1 MSSSLTNHLGMTEIL
16 DYGSSLIKSAGHAS
30 NPQCSKSYLLS
41 VMKNYLS
48 NRISYQEAV
57 DVFLKNFGSAHPIEK
72 LQEIV
77 NESLILT
84 PIPAPEDDYMQ
95 PKQIRYWSQ
104 REDTRLMAGVFLYG
118 SFDWSKIAAF
128 VGGGRGRPQCLQ
140 RWTRTLNPSIVKDI
154 WTPEEDKKLLQIVQ
168 QTDKVSWTRI
178 ANLMGNRSDVQCRY
192 HYSQLMKNKSQKYSP
207 PSPTA
212 MENVQAQAKQPQSSF
227 SFPDIPKGFMLPT
240 YEPKSVVPAY
250 NHSMNFNPNMP
261 AANFPMQ
268 AVIDPS
274 TLTVENRSPMAVEA
288 FLSCFQ

>member
-1 MSSSLTNHLGMTEIL
+1 MSNSPTSHLGMSEIL
-16 DYGSSLIKSAGHAS
+16 DYGSSLIKSAAHGSHAS
-30 NPQCSKSYLLS
+30 ISKSYLLS

-48 NRISYQEAV
+48 NKISYQEAS
-57 DVFLKNFGSAHPIEK
+57 DIFLQKFGSAHPIEK

-104 REDTRLMAGVFLYG
+104 RENTRLMAGVFLYG

-154 WTPEEDKKLLQIVQ
+154 WTPEEDKKLLSIVQ
-168 QTDKVSWTRI
+168 QSDKVSWTRV
-178 ANLMGNRSDVQCRY
+178 ANFMGNRSDVQCRY
-192 HYSQLMKNKSQKYSP
+192 HYSQLMKNKTSKISS
-207 PSPTA
+207 PSPITA
-212 MENVQAQAKQPQSSF
+212 DYNVMPNKPPQSPLAFYNPQQSF
-227 SFPDIPKGFMLPT
+227 VMPT
-240 YEPKSVVPAY
+240 YEPKRTVPAY
-250 NHSMNFNPNMP
+250 VPTVNY
-261 AANFPMQ
+261 ANVAPTANYPVQVVM
-268 AVIDPS
+268 DPS
-274 TLTVENRSPMAVEA
+274 PLTVENRSPMAVEA